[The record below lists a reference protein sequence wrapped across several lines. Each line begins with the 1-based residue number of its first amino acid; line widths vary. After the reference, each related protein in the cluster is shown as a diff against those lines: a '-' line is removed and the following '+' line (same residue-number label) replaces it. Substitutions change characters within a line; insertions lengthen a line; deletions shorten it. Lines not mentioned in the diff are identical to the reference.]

1 MRTPAYVLE
10 EDGGAMIFVV
20 ELVKERTLV
29 NFRLT
34 GLAVLAYLEMRGLG
48 RQWRGLGGREKKC

>member
-10 EDGGAMIFVV
+10 EDGGAMIFVG
-20 ELVKERTLV
+20 LVKERTLV